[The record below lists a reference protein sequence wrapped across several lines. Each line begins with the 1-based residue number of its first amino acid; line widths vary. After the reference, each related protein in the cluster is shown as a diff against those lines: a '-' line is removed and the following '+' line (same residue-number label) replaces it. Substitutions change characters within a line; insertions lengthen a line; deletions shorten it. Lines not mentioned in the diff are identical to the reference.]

1 MSGAGSEVSRTS
13 NGDEK
18 MGAKKKTDN
27 LEPVSVST
35 SHRLDMGDFLDK

>member
-1 MSGAGSEVSRTS
+1 MSGAGPEVSRTS

-18 MGAKKKTDN
+18 MGAKKKDN

-35 SHRLDMGDFLDK
+35 SHHLDMGDFLDK